1 MNILIK
7 FNFQLISVVIPLVRS
22 KLTLSVLFQKNSSKR
37 ERERE
42 CKCVCVRERALERN
56 LPVAQGQLG
65 GWEVR
70 LQLRLRMIIVE

>member
-1 MNILIK
+1 M
-7 FNFQLISVVIPLVRS
+7 
-22 KLTLSVLFQKNSSKR
+22 
-37 ERERE
+37 
-42 CKCVCVRERALERN
+42 CVCERERALERN